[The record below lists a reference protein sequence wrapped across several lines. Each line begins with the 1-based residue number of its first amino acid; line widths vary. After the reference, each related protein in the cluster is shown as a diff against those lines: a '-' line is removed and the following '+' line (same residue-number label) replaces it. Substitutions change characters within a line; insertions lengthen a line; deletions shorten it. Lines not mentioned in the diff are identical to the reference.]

1 MYRIFY
7 GDLPLYDSRDPD
19 LIVRDP
25 SCHLAVGE
33 AGEMSF
39 TIDPDHPYFDQIAL
53 LGQVSLAASDH
64 TIYRGRIRRIIR
76 DFSLPVEVITEG
88 LLSCLNDSVIPP
100 FTFPADWEERGD
112 AAYLAAADGGNV
124 IKYFLSWVLDQHN
137 SQVSPTQQIRLGE
150 VTVTDPNNYLYRAS
164 EHRLTAMETIK
175 KKLLDGL
182 GGYLVVDYSEETPVL
197 NFYAD
202 LPLTNVQSVEFGENL
217 LDLITESD
225 AADMYTAILPEGKD
239 GLTIA
244 ALADGTLS
252 PGFVKSGEIIYS
264 EASESARNGM
274 RITRVEEWPDV
285 TDAQHLQ
292 TKALARLSTEGVKF
306 AQTIKVNA
314 LDLGGVDNIPHFVV
328 GRHVQLNSKPHGYS
342 ISYPLMELDPDIF
355 NPGNTEITLGET
367 VKTSSGMAVSGKQE
381 VEEALGRHQIELNQ
395 QKEQAAQV
403 EQSLITR
410 ITSAIQTSEAI
421 ILEAMEH
428 YVRTSNLEEYQ
439 QTVSSQMQI
448 LAEEISLRFTEAT
461 TQITDVNGDLQ
472 QMVELLEKHFD
483 FSLDGLTIRAGTN
496 AMQLTL
502 DNDLILF
509 KRNGQQFGWWDGVD
523 FHTGNIVIDVNERAQ
538 FGNYA
543 MVPRNNGSTSWLK
556 VR

>member
-53 LGQVSLAASDH
+53 LGQVSLAASDR
-64 TIYRGRIRRIIR
+64 TIYRGRIRRVIR
-76 DFSLPVEVITEG
+76 DFNLPVEVITEG

-100 FTFPADWEERGD
+100 FNFPADWEERGD
-112 AAYLAAADGGNV
+112 AAYLAAVDGGNV
-124 IKYFLSWVLDQHN
+124 IKYFLGWVLDQHN
-137 SQVSPTQQIRLGE
+137 SQVSPAQQIRLGE

-202 LPLTNVQSVEFGENL
+202 LPLTNVQPVEFGENL

-225 AADMYTAILPEGKD
+225 ATDMYTAILPEGKD

-264 EASESARNGM
+264 EAAESARNGM

-285 TDAQHLQ
+285 TDAHHLQ

-306 AQTIKVNA
+306 TQTIKVNA

-421 ILEAMEH
+421 ILEAMEQ

-461 TQITDVNGDLQ
+461 TQITDVSGDLQ

-483 FSLDGLTIRAGTN
+483 FSLDGLTIRAGAN